1 MAVVI
6 EIWSDVVCPWC
17 YIGKKRFD
25 AAIEALTTGPD
36 AVDAPIEVV
45 YRAYQL
51 DPTAPLG
58 TSAPV
63 RDTYAKKFGGYERA
77 DRIIENLTATA
88 REDGLDFRMDIAQR
102 ANTQL
107 AHRLLWWIGHERDG
121 ETQARLKEAF
131 LDAYFT
137 KGQNVADPQVLA
149 TITADVTGL
158 PLEDVHA
165 MIDSDLGRGEVAEE
179 LAQAVSHGITG
190 VPTYVIDGAWA
201 IPGAQDASTFERVIR
216 RALARA
222 ANPDA

>member
-1 MAVVI
+1 
-6 EIWSDVVCPWC
+6 
-17 YIGKKRFD
+17 
-25 AAIEALTTGPD
+25 
-36 AVDAPIEVV
+36 
-45 YRAYQL
+45 
-51 DPTAPLG
+51 
-58 TSAPV
+58 
-63 RDTYAKKFGGYERA
+63 
-77 DRIIENLTATA
+77 
-88 REDGLDFRMDIAQR
+88 MDIAQR

-149 TITADVTGL
+149 TITVDVTGL
-158 PLEDVHA
+158 PLDDVHA

-190 VPTYVIDGAWA
+190 VPTYVVDGAWA

>member
-1 MAVVI
+1 
-6 EIWSDVVCPWC
+6 
-17 YIGKKRFD
+17 
-25 AAIEALTTGPD
+25 
-36 AVDAPIEVV
+36 
-45 YRAYQL
+45 
-51 DPTAPLG
+51 
-58 TSAPV
+58 
-63 RDTYAKKFGGYERA
+63 
-77 DRIIENLTATA
+77 
-88 REDGLDFRMDIAQR
+88 
-102 ANTQL
+102 
-107 AHRLLWWIGHERDG
+107 LWWIGHERDG

-158 PLEDVHA
+158 PLDDVHA

-216 RALARA
+216 RALSRA